1 MDDFN
6 KYLSGILTQIKDSVK
21 TLENLKDVPGDL
33 KIISTE
39 LAKINGLIQVVVK
52 KLETADNKSDKY
64 VKFSSAATY
73 YLENYSFEREI
84 EIMSQLYSD
93 DPHRLKNIR
102 LSILKSIYEKKM
114 LEKADSIMED

>member
-1 MDDFN
+1 M
-6 KYLSGILTQIKDSVK
+6 SGILTQIKDSVK

-64 VKFSSAATY
+64 VEFSSAATY
-73 YLENYSFEREI
+73 YLKNYSFEREI
-84 EIMSQLYSD
+84 KIMSQLYSD

-114 LEKADSIMED
+114 LEKADSIMEY